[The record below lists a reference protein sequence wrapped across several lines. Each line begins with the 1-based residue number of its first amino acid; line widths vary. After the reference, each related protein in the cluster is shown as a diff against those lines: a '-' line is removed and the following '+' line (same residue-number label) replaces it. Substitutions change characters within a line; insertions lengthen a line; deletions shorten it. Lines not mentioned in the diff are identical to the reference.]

1 MALNYQILGKKIQL
15 LRTEH
20 KISQLRFAE
29 MIEKS
34 PTFVSRMERGVRRP
48 SLETLVVIAN
58 LLETSLDNLLAEN
71 MDLLSSQRKSDQED
85 ILMNCTTYE
94 RFVLLESMPQH
105 FLPGLSHQTGTPIR
119 NTQPIPNL
127 AFIRFFGQIGL
138 ISNAFPVIMS

>member
-94 RFVLLESMPQH
+94 RFVLLESMKEIKRVLRKGESFH
-105 FLPGLSHQTGTPIR
+105 SWD
-119 NTQPIPNL
+119 
-127 AFIRFFGQIGL
+127 
-138 ISNAFPVIMS
+138 S